1 MKALDSKGFTE
12 KEALNLTQENK
23 KLKDLAYLKQ
33 QKVPGPFT
41 FSNELQ
47 KFMSSCQDSNEKYS
61 RLYLEVRYAK
71 ESSMSLKRT
80 ASVFR
85 LKIGGKNLA
94 TDDYAANLCK
104 YFDSAKACSTLTLGD
119 LTNVLT
125 GLKGKLTS
133 ICN

>member
-41 FSNELQ
+41 FSNDVQ
-47 KFMSSCQDSNEKYS
+47 KFMSSCQDSKEKNS

-71 ESSMSLKRT
+71 REQ
-80 ASVFR
+80 
-85 LKIGGKNLA
+85 
-94 TDDYAANLCK
+94 Y
-104 YFDSAKACSTLTLGD
+104 
-119 LTNVLT
+119 VLEE
-125 GLKGKLTS
+125 KSK
-133 ICN
+133 CF

>member
-41 FSNELQ
+41 SSNEVQ
-47 KFMSSCQDSNEKYS
+47 KFMSSCQDSKEKNS

-71 ESSMSLKRT
+71 ESSMSLKKQQ
-80 ASVFR
+80 VF
-85 LKIGGKNLA
+85 
-94 TDDYAANLCK
+94 
-104 YFDSAKACSTLTLGD
+104 LG
-119 LTNVLT
+119 
-125 GLKGKLTS
+125 
-133 ICN
+133 